1 MHDRLHWSCV
11 ARTVFA
17 LSHSPRP
24 CICCMAKSIR
34 VEVSDLDISALSLH
48 GHAHLIAWTPRY
60 AYGATARAREGKFTL
75 SGSGAG
81 ACANELEDE
90 FEIKR
95 CGGQRMKS
103 LLTHAGRRQIGRQRQ
118 VQDGGRRVDP
128 ALKDAGTRAGN
139 SVSAS
144 TRKEPKR
151 QQLPEEAQRERQ
163 PRWPRWR
170 RESKCRKHFNNL
182 RHEVKEKK
190 QHR

>member
-75 SGSGAG
+75 RKF
-81 ACANELEDE
+81 DKVKK
-90 FEIKR
+90 F
-95 CGGQRMKS
+95 MKEAFLNSWRS
-103 LLTHAGRRQIGRQRQ
+103 L
-118 VQDGGRRVDP
+118 
-128 ALKDAGTRAGN
+128 
-139 SVSAS
+139 S
-144 TRKEPKR
+144 
-151 QQLPEEAQRERQ
+151 
-163 PRWPRWR
+163 
-170 RESKCRKHFNNL
+170 F
-182 RHEVKEKK
+182 
-190 QHR
+190 